1 MTNIIE
7 IKPYIYDFVRDNL
20 DDIFKQ
26 KVYWVGERK
35 IIPKYPYCT
44 LNIIAENKDKRTSI
58 HEGELVYDIQR
69 QTITTLYKT
78 ATITVSIYN
87 AWVENSYDSVNMNE
101 AMEYTYEQI
110 NLLEEAFEAYPI
122 NKKFSVQGISPI
134 RPLHE
139 TVDGGY
145 LYRYEFDLTIG
156 YNEPF
161 VRLKDY
167 GQSIEVNVENKDS
180 NMEYPFKVTIID
192 NDKIIIEND

>member
-20 DDIFKQ
+20 DDIFRQ

-35 IIPKYPYCT
+35 IVPKYPYCT
-44 LNIIAENKDKRTSI
+44 LSIIAENKDKRTSVHQGDLI
-58 HEGELVYDIQR
+58 YDIQR
-69 QTITTLYKT
+69 QVITTLYKT
-78 ATITVSIYN
+78 ATVTVSIYN
-87 AWVENSYDSVNMNE
+87 AWVENSYDDVDMNI
-101 AMEYTYEQI
+101 AMEYTYKQI
-110 NLLEEAFEAYPI
+110 NLLQEAFEAYPI
-122 NKKFSVQGISPI
+122 NKKFSIQGISPI

-161 VRLKDY
+161 VRLRDF
-167 GQSIEVNVENKDS
+167 GQSIEVNVENKDGD
-180 NMEYPFKVTIID
+180 MEYPFKVTIID

>member
-20 DDIFKQ
+20 DDVFKQ

-35 IIPKYPYCT
+35 VVPKYPYCT
-44 LNIIAENKDKRTSI
+44 LNIIAENKDKRTST
-58 HEGELVYDIQR
+58 HQGDLVYDIQR
-69 QTITTLYKT
+69 QIITTLYKT
-78 ATITVSIYN
+78 ATVTISIYN
-87 AWVENSYDSVNMNE
+87 AWVENSYDDVDMNV

-122 NKKFSVQGISPI
+122 NKKFSIQGISPI

-161 VRLKDY
+161 TRLKDY
-167 GQSIEVNVENKDS
+167 GQSVEVNVENKDS

>member
-20 DDIFKQ
+20 DDVFKQ

-35 IIPKYPYCT
+35 VIPKYPYCT
-44 LNIIAENKDKRTSI
+44 LNIIAENKDKRTST
-58 HEGELVYDIQR
+58 HQGDLVYDIQR
-69 QTITTLYKT
+69 QIITTLYKT
-78 ATITVSIYN
+78 ATVTISIYN
-87 AWVENSYDSVNMNE
+87 AWVENSYDDVDMNV

-122 NKKFSVQGISPI
+122 NKKFSIQGISPI

-161 VRLKDY
+161 TRLKDY
-167 GQSIEVNVENKDS
+167 GQSVEVNVENKDS